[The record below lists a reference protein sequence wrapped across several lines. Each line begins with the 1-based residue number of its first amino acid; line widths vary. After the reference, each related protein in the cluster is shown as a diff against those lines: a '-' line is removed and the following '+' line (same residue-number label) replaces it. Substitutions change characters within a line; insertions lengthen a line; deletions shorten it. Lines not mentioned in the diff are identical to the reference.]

1 MLRVALTGGIA
12 TGKSHVLGAMQARGV
27 PCLDADELAH
37 GVMAAGTEA
46 TSAIAERFGD
56 VLAPSGDVDR
66 RRLGALVFADPSAR
80 RDLEAIVHPAVYRAI
95 EAGLRAFEQIG
106 GAPFAVVDIPLLY
119 ETGRARDFAKVV
131 ATVCSP
137 AHQLARLRERGLTAE
152 AAAQRLDAQLPAED
166 KARRADYVIRTDGPF
181 SETDRQIDEVLAA
194 LRQMAAEHD
203 RQA

>member
-12 TGKSHVLGAMQARGV
+12 TGKSHVLAALQSRGV

-46 TSAIAERFGD
+46 TAAIVARFGD
-56 VLAPSGDVDR
+56 VTAATGEVDR
-66 RRLGALVFADPSAR
+66 RALGAIVFADPSAR

-95 EAGLRAFEQIG
+95 AVGLRAFEKIG

-119 ETGRARDFAKVV
+119 ETGRAGDFAKVI

-137 AHQLARLRERGLTAE
+137 EHQMARLLERGLSEA
-152 AAAQRLDAQLPAED
+152 AAAQRLAAQLPADE
-166 KARRADYVIRTDGPF
+166 KARQADYVVRTDGTF
-181 SETDRQIDEVLAA
+181 AETDHQIDQVIEA
-194 LRQMAAEHD
+194 LR
-203 RQA
+203 RL